1 MKYVSKKMM
10 RVSTIF
16 VLGLCA
22 SSAFAQENLVPNG
35 SFEATEGKIKKIGA
49 ISSATGWSSPT
60 AVQADL
66 FIPGKVME
74 INVPDNMY
82 GKEDAKEGSN
92 YAGIVAFSVGNKVP
106 RSYLMTKLSTPLKK
120 GMRYCVKFS
129 LSLADGSKYAS
140 NQIGVN
146 FSKKQFGTEDKAI
159 IKDVAH
165 VLHANNDTK
174 KINQMYNWDQVCG
187 IYEATGGEKFIT
199 IGNFYPDANTSSETN
214 RKNKDLKINQIV
226 AAYYYIDD
234 VSVELLGKNDKCDC
248 QIEVDQD
255 NYSTTVYQKAVNLN
269 DKMTPAQK
277 IEKQQLFFAFGK
289 TTVTPT
295 GKEALDFVIK
305 TLKENPT
312 MKLEI
317 LGHSDPEE
325 DKVGKEKGQYA
336 EMSTKRVDAIQ
347 AYFMEKGIPEAR
359 LIASPQGSELP
370 NEEISTADED
380 DLKQAKNR
388 RVTFKVR

>member
-10 RVSTIF
+10 RVSTVL
-16 VLGLCA
+16 VLGLSTLNA
-22 SSAFAQENLVPNG
+22 IAQENLVPNG
-35 SFEATEGKIKKIGA
+35 SFEATEGKIKKVGA
-49 ISSATGWSSPT
+49 IASATGWTSPT

-66 FIPGKVME
+66 FVPGKVLE

-140 NQIGVN
+140 NQIGIN
-146 FSKKQFGTEDKAI
+146 FSKKQFGTEDKGI

-165 VLHANNDTK
+165 VLHANNETK

-234 VSVELLGKNDKCDC
+234 VSVELLGKKDKCDC

-269 DKMTPAQK
+269 DKM
-277 IEKQQLFFAFGK
+277 
-289 TTVTPT
+289 
-295 GKEALDFVIK
+295 
-305 TLKENPT
+305 NPT
-312 MKLEI
+312 
-317 LGHSDPEE
+317 
-325 DKVGKEKGQYA
+325 Q
-336 EMSTKRVDAIQ
+336 
-347 AYFMEKGIPEAR
+347 
-359 LIASPQGSELP
+359 
-370 NEEISTADED
+370 
-380 DLKQAKNR
+380 KN
-388 RVTFKVR
+388 

>member
-10 RVSTIF
+10 CVSTIF
-16 VLGLCA
+16 VLGL
-22 SSAFAQENLVPNG
+22 STFSAFAQENLVPNG

-347 AYFMEKGIPEAR
+347 AYFIEKGIPEAR

>member
-1 MKYVSKKMM
+1 MM
-10 RVSTIF
+10 CVSTIF

-234 VSVELLGKNDKCDC
+234 VSVELLGKNAKCDC
-248 QIEVDQD
+248 PIEVDQD

-347 AYFMEKGIPEAR
+347 AYFIEKGIPEAR

>member
-1 MKYVSKKMM
+1 MM
-10 RVSTIF
+10 CVSTIF
-16 VLGLCA
+16 VLGL
-22 SSAFAQENLVPNG
+22 STFSAFAQENLVPNG

-347 AYFMEKGIPEAR
+347 AYFIEKGIPEAR

>member
-1 MKYVSKKMM
+1 
-10 RVSTIF
+10 
-16 VLGLCA
+16 
-22 SSAFAQENLVPNG
+22 
-35 SFEATEGKIKKIGA
+35 
-49 ISSATGWSSPT
+49 
-60 AVQADL
+60 
-66 FIPGKVME
+66 
-74 INVPDNMY
+74 
-82 GKEDAKEGSN
+82 
-92 YAGIVAFSVGNKVP
+92 
-106 RSYLMTKLSTPLKK
+106 
-120 GMRYCVKFS
+120 
-129 LSLADGSKYAS
+129 
-140 NQIGVN
+140 
-146 FSKKQFGTEDKAI
+146 
-159 IKDVAH
+159 
-165 VLHANNDTK
+165 
-174 KINQMYNWDQVCG
+174 MYNWDQVCG

-234 VSVELLGKNDKCDC
+234 VSVELLGKKDKCDC

-269 DKMTPAQK
+269 DKMTPTQK
-277 IEKQQLFFAFGK
+277 IEKHQLFFAFGK
-289 TTVTPT
+289 STVTPT
-295 GKEALDFVIK
+295 GKEALDFVVK

-347 AYFMEKGIPEAR
+347 AYFVENGIAEAR

-370 NEEISTADED
+370 NEEISTVDED

>member
-10 RVSTIF
+10 CVSTIF
-16 VLGLCA
+16 VLGL
-22 SSAFAQENLVPNG
+22 STFSAFAQENLVPNG

>member
-10 RVSTIF
+10 RVSTVL
-16 VLGLCA
+16 VLGLSTLNA
-22 SSAFAQENLVPNG
+22 IAQENLVPNG

>member
-35 SFEATEGKIKKIGA
+35 SFEATEGKIKKVGA
-49 ISSATGWSSPT
+49 ISSATGWTSPT

-66 FIPGKVME
+66 FVPGKVLE

>member
-16 VLGLCA
+16 VLGL
-22 SSAFAQENLVPNG
+22 STFSAFAQENLVPNG

-129 LSLADGSKYAS
+129 LSLADGSKYAC

-146 FSKKQFGTEDKAI
+146 FSKKQLPGEGKGI
-159 IKDVAH
+159 IEDVAH
-165 VLHANNDTK
+165 VQHANNETK

-199 IGNFYPDANTSSETN
+199 IGNFYPDGKTSSETN

>member
-16 VLGLCA
+16 VLGL
-22 SSAFAQENLVPNG
+22 STFSAFAQENLVPNG

-305 TLKENPT
+305 ILKENPT

>member
-10 RVSTIF
+10 RISTVL
-16 VLGLCA
+16 VLGLSTLNA
-22 SSAFAQENLVPNG
+22 IAQENLVPNG
-35 SFEATEGKIKKIGA
+35 SFEATEGKIKKVGA
-49 ISSATGWSSPT
+49 ISSATGWTSPT

-66 FIPGKVME
+66 FVPGKVLE

-82 GKEDAKEGSN
+82 GKEDAKEGAN

-140 NQIGVN
+140 NQIGIN
-146 FSKKQFGTEDKAI
+146 FSKKQFGTEDKGI

-165 VLHANNDTK
+165 VLHANNETK

-234 VSVELLGKNDKCDC
+234 VSVELLGKKDKCDC

-269 DKMTPAQK
+269 DKMTPTQK
-277 IEKQQLFFAFGK
+277 IEKHQLFFAFGK
-289 TTVTPT
+289 STVTPT
-295 GKEALDFVIK
+295 GKEALDFVVK

-347 AYFMEKGIPEAR
+347 TYFVENGIAEAR
-359 LIASPQGSELP
+359 LIVSPQGSELP
-370 NEEISTADED
+370 NEEISIVDED

>member
-16 VLGLCA
+16 VLGL
-22 SSAFAQENLVPNG
+22 STFSAFAQENLVPNG

>member
-16 VLGLCA
+16 VLGL
-22 SSAFAQENLVPNG
+22 STFSAFAQENLVQNG

-74 INVPDNMY
+74 INVPENMY

>member
-1 MKYVSKKMM
+1 MM

>member
-16 VLGLCA
+16 VLGLSA
-22 SSAFAQENLVPNG
+22 FSAFAQENLVPNG

>member
-10 RVSTIF
+10 QVST
-16 VLGLCA
+16 VLFFGL
-22 SSAFAQENLVPNG
+22 SAFNLFAQENLVQNG

-49 ISSATGWSSPT
+49 IANATGWSSPT

-66 FIPGKVME
+66 FVPGKVLE

-106 RSYLMTKLSTPLKK
+106 RSYIMSKLSTPLKK
-120 GMRYCVKFS
+120 GMRYCVKFN

-165 VLHANNDTK
+165 VLHANNDNK
-174 KINQMYNWDQVCG
+174 KINQTFNWDQVCG

-199 IGNFYPDANTSSETN
+199 IGNFYPDDKTSSETN

-234 VSVELLGKNDKCDC
+234 VSVELLGKKDKCDC
-248 QIEVDQD
+248 QIEV
-255 NYSTTVYQKAVNLN
+255 
-269 DKMTPAQK
+269 
-277 IEKQQLFFAFGK
+277 F
-289 TTVTPT
+289 
-295 GKEALDFVIK
+295 
-305 TLKENPT
+305 
-312 MKLEI
+312 
-317 LGHSDPEE
+317 
-325 DKVGKEKGQYA
+325 
-336 EMSTKRVDAIQ
+336 
-347 AYFMEKGIPEAR
+347 
-359 LIASPQGSELP
+359 
-370 NEEISTADED
+370 
-380 DLKQAKNR
+380 
-388 RVTFKVR
+388 TF

>member
-1 MKYVSKKMM
+1 MM

-16 VLGLCA
+16 VLGL
-22 SSAFAQENLVPNG
+22 STFSAFAQENLVPNG

>member
-16 VLGLCA
+16 VLGL
-22 SSAFAQENLVPNG
+22 STFSAFAQENLVPNG

-347 AYFMEKGIPEAR
+347 AYFIEKGIPEAR

>member
-1 MKYVSKKMM
+1 
-10 RVSTIF
+10 
-16 VLGLCA
+16 
-22 SSAFAQENLVPNG
+22 
-35 SFEATEGKIKKIGA
+35 
-49 ISSATGWSSPT
+49 
-60 AVQADL
+60 
-66 FIPGKVME
+66 
-74 INVPDNMY
+74 
-82 GKEDAKEGSN
+82 
-92 YAGIVAFSVGNKVP
+92 
-106 RSYLMTKLSTPLKK
+106 MTKLSTPLKK

-140 NQIGVN
+140 NQIGIN
-146 FSKKQFGTEDKAI
+146 FSKKQFGTEDKGI

-165 VLHANNDTK
+165 VLHANNETK

-234 VSVELLGKNDKCDC
+234 VSVELLGKKDKCDC

-269 DKMTPAQK
+269 DKMTPTQK
-277 IEKQQLFFAFGK
+277 IEKHQLFFAFGK
-289 TTVTPT
+289 STITPA
-295 GKEALDFVIK
+295 GKEALDFVVK
-305 TLKENPT
+305 TLKANPT

-347 AYFMEKGIPEAR
+347 TYFVENGIAEAR

-370 NEEISTADED
+370 NEEISTVDED

>member
-1 MKYVSKKMM
+1 MKHVSKKMM

-16 VLGLCA
+16 VLGL
-22 SSAFAQENLVPNG
+22 STFSAFAQENLVPNG

-312 MKLEI
+312 TKLEI

>member
-1 MKYVSKKMM
+1 MM

-16 VLGLCA
+16 VLGL
-22 SSAFAQENLVPNG
+22 STFSAFAQENLVPNG

-347 AYFMEKGIPEAR
+347 AYFIEKGIPEAR

>member
-1 MKYVSKKMM
+1 MM
-10 RVSTIF
+10 CVSTIF
-16 VLGLCA
+16 VLGL
-22 SSAFAQENLVPNG
+22 STFSAFAQENLVPNG